1 LSNAIKNTAKGGHI
15 TLKLKLADAEL
26 PFKIKNQL
34 AGNANYAT
42 ISVTDNGRGIPG
54 ELLNRIFERFFV
66 SSSIKER
73 FPLDSGVGLE
83 LTKRLVELHK
93 GYIIVESE
101 EQSSDK
107 PGFTRFTIFLP
118 LGRDHLQ
125 EDEMMTGVKNREG
138 SSPFDRSMVSDAILD
153 DSSWI
158 TNEAED
164 PSLKSKPSDDK
175 LRLLIVE
182 DNSEVRIFI
191 RTLFAGHYQ
200 VDEAENGLEGL
211 EKAIDNVPDLI
222 ICDIMMPEMDGMEL
236 CKRVKTDVRISH
248 IPVILLTART
258 AVTFKYEGLETGA
271 DDYITKPFSADYLI
285 LRVRNLIRQ
294 RETFRNHFT
303 MELICDPAKITVT
316 SVDEKLLKKAVDY
329 IGDHMSDSCL
339 SVEKLSSELGLSR
352 VHLYRKIKALT
363 NLTAVEFIR
372 SIRIKRAA
380 WLLQENKMNV
390 NEVCAMV
397 GFDDVDYF
405 RNCFK
410 QQFGA
415 SPTEY
420 SKKHKTTTTN

>member
-1 LSNAIKNTAKGGHI
+1 
-15 TLKLKLADAEL
+15 
-26 PFKIKNQL
+26 
-34 AGNANYAT
+34 
-42 ISVTDNGRGIPG
+42 
-54 ELLNRIFERFFV
+54 
-66 SSSIKER
+66 
-73 FPLDSGVGLE
+73 
-83 LTKRLVELHK
+83 
-93 GYIIVESE
+93 
-101 EQSSDK
+101 
-107 PGFTRFTIFLP
+107 
-118 LGRDHLQ
+118 
-125 EDEMMTGVKNREG
+125 
-138 SSPFDRSMVSDAILD
+138 
-153 DSSWI
+153 
-158 TNEAED
+158 
-164 PSLKSKPSDDK
+164 
-175 LRLLIVE
+175 
-182 DNSEVRIFI
+182 
-191 RTLFAGHYQ
+191 
-200 VDEAENGLEGL
+200 
-211 EKAIDNVPDLI
+211 
-222 ICDIMMPEMDGMEL
+222 
-236 CKRVKTDVRISH
+236 
-248 IPVILLTART
+248 
-258 AVTFKYEGLETGA
+258 
-271 DDYITKPFSADYLI
+271 
-285 LRVRNLIRQ
+285 
-294 RETFRNHFT
+294 